1 MHNDSLLTIEVPNI
15 NYYLKKGLLE
25 VFSFQH
31 IHYFSS
37 QTFVKIAKKCD
48 FSFTKFVETPENL
61 IVYFKRNYKKNK
73 IIKNTFKKNSETF
86 HANIKKNY
94 VKLNK
99 IISQYKP
106 SEICL
111 WGAGGFA
118 NAVINL
124 YKIPISSKTLI
135 VDKDKS
141 KINLSIG
148 DSELKIKKV
157 TKNNLKSKKLIII
170 SSYYTNEIYKEIKE
184 LKLNINVLKIFP
196 SIVIKKNV

>member
-1 MHNDSLLTIEVPNI
+1 MQR
-15 NYYLKKGLLE
+15 GL
-25 VFSFQH
+25 VGSSF
-31 IHYFSS
+31 IIA
-37 QTFVKIAKKCD
+37 IAKYAKKL
-48 FSFTKFVETPENL
+48 SLGFTVDW
-61 IVYFKRNYKKNK
+61 Y
-73 IIKNTFKKNSETF
+73 
-86 HANIKKNY
+86 
-94 VKLNK
+94 
-99 IISQYKP
+99 
-106 SEICL
+106 C
-111 WGAGGFA
+111 FA

-184 LKLNINVLKIFP
+184 LKLNIDVLKIFP